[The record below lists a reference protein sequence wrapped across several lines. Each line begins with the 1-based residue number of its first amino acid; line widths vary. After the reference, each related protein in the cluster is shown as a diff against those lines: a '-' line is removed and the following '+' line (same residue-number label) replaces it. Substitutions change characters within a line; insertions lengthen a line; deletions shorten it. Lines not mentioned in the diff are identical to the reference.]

1 MCYNII
7 VPRGIH
13 KIKKKVLSM
22 FDVLVKLVG
31 KTEYIRFYS
40 EWAARLWVAE
50 KEIWACVDV
59 EKIYLINHITGELI
73 QEWK

>member
-1 MCYNII
+1 
-7 VPRGIH
+7 
-13 KIKKKVLSM
+13 M
-22 FDVLVKLVG
+22 FDVVVKLVH

-50 KEIWACVDV
+50 KEIWECVDV
-59 EKIYLINHITGELI
+59 EHIYLIDHTTGEVL